1 MNDLVSLFVMMP
13 ETAQIID
20 IINGDEQDFISDY
33 LETINKIGEDEDDYI
48 LCNSNALGNFSL
60 RKTIDSGMKLIE
72 LKDYLLQITS
82 LQELMDFMV
91 TRALFE
97 YEYNLS
103 TFLKS
108 VEVSEFIA
116 SLEQYRV
123 VDVDILDDDEK
134 RDLIE
139 DFVDNMSF
147 TYMERQGL
155 FDAEAFGEDLLSGQ
169 IYSEIEYI
177 VDSHIDPHILEALD
191 IESDDL
197 VAELD
202 DNRDDLYEFINGEE
216 LKYSTDED
224 EDGDYSAIVEDYISA
239 LYSIREEIERMV
251 DDPGQWII
259 DYIESSFAKSVDIYE
274 LSKHFSGIYDYFDK
288 EETLEWIQE
297 DLEEQ
302 GDDAFYR
309 LIDLVIYTPEY
320 MSNYRMLDEWIKV
333 SV

>member
-1 MNDLVSLFVMMP
+1 MP

>member
-302 GDDAFYR
+302 GEDTLYR